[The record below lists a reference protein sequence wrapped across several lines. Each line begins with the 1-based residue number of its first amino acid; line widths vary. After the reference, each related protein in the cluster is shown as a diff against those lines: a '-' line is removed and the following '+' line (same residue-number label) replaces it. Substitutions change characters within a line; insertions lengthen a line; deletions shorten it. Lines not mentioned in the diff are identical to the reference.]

1 MRKSLFFAAF
11 ACVALASCVTDDVSE
26 NNQEVKSPQKITFN
40 APVVSGIT
48 RAVAGEQPKG
58 TPNIYS
64 KNEKFRVYAMWS
76 KSNYTEWKEDN
87 LYMNGI
93 VVAHGGDGANYW
105 ASEYYNNQN
114 PYYWPEDGC
123 LTFAA
128 YSPAD
133 ATNEATSITYNANGL
148 KVENFTIKDNCA
160 EQYDLMYSI
169 RSYNRI
175 ASENNLT
182 GDGHTTN
189 SYNGVDIL
197 FKHALSSIKF
207 KVKTDTEYKGT
218 TIKIKMIEILNV
230 SNKGTFQENITDGA
244 NYISDPEW
252 TVDYNSG
259 NQKNYTAWENTGGQ
273 TVSHGTAQDLTG
285 ISDIILLP
293 QDMANSLANKIIA
306 VRVKY
311 SITSGSG
318 KEIEQENTLYLND
331 YDNDGTGNDYYKD
344 KNTNANIAA
353 WEMGKRYTYT
363 INFGLD
369 KIFFSPEVTNWTDV
383 IVTPDLEI

>member
-26 NNQEVKSPQKITFN
+26 NNQEVKSPQKITFS

-58 TPNIYS
+58 SPSKYS
-64 KNEKFRVYAMWS
+64 IDEHFKVYAMWS
-76 KSNYTEWKEDN
+76 KAVYAAGDWKEDN
-87 LYMNGI
+87 LYMNG
-93 VVAHGGDGANYW
+93 VEVAHGGDEANYW

-114 PYYWPEDGC
+114 PYYWPEDGY

-133 ATNEATSITYNANGL
+133 ADGTISYSAEGL
-148 KVENFTIKDNCA
+148 TINNFTVKDNCA

-169 RSYNRI
+169 RSYNRR
-175 ASENNLT
+175 ASENTLT
-182 GDGHTTN
+182 GDGYTTN
-189 SYNGVDIL
+189 SYQGVDIL

-207 KVKTDTEYKGT
+207 KVKTNDEYTGT
-218 TIKIKMIEILNV
+218 TIKIKKIEILNV
-230 SNKGTFQENITDGA
+230 SNKGTFNENITDGST
-244 NYISDPEW
+244 YDSKPKW
-252 TVDYNSG
+252 TVDYASTNL
-259 NQKNYTAWENTGGQ
+259 KDYTAWKNTDGQ
-273 TVSHGTAQDLTG
+273 TVSADPAQDLTG

-293 QDMANSLANKIIA
+293 QDMVNSIANKIIA
-306 VRVKY
+306 IRVIY

-331 YDNDGTGNDYYKD
+331 SDNNGTPGDYYKS
-344 KNTNANIAA
+344 NTTDITK

-369 KIFFSPEVTNWTDV
+369 KIYFSPEVTNWTDV
-383 IVTPDLEI
+383 NVTPDLAI